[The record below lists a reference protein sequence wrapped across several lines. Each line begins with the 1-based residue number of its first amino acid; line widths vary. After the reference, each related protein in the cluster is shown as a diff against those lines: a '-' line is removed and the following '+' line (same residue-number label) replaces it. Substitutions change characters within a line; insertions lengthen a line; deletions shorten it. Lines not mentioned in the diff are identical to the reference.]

1 MSDDFESLMGKM
13 GVQTNKG
20 ERPTRAKTKE
30 RKQDTPRERHLASTK
45 GKFKNSGPLDIGLEE
60 LVQSAE
66 VQKFKDALE
75 EQENL
80 QQNLQ
85 EKLKLLEAEKIAL
98 LASMGRKEERIQKQ
112 ENQIQDLL
120 LAKKKEAEEKR
131 NVENSLQKSK
141 ERIVIKEQEKQK
153 SISPILVSS
162 KEKASILSLFEERG
176 VVVLDE
182 QFELLKLLT
191 GNSNFLTCFQT
202 MEVDKKN
209 MQELLRN
216 EVHLIGNHLAKV
228 EIISGTVLSVPFDR
242 CELSGGHDIQYS
254 AREIVTEMLMG
265 GFKKM
270 AVIGVPKAYNGLLRE
285 LFIHES
291 ILVSIFGVGD
301 LELAVL
307 DPYDLVIILNEEI
320 LPDLEKGRR
329 NILRYPLSTYSL
341 GTMLHTVSEEIPQ
354 LILE

>member
-20 ERPTRAKTKE
+20 ERPARANTKE
-30 RKQDTPRERHLASTK
+30 RKQVTPRDRHLASTK
-45 GKFKNSGPLDIGLEE
+45 GKSKDSGHLDIGLEE
-60 LVQSAE
+60 LVQSGE

-85 EKLKLLEAEKIAL
+85 EKLKLLEAEKFAL
-98 LASMGRKEERIQKQ
+98 LASVGRKEERIQRQ
-112 ENQIQDLL
+112 ENQLQDLL
-120 LAKKKEAEEKR
+120 LAKKKEVEEKA
-131 NVENSLQKSK
+131 NLQDSIQKLK
-141 ERIVIKEQEKQK
+141 ESIVMKEQEKQK
-153 SISPILVSS
+153 LISPIIVSP
-162 KEKASILSLFEERG
+162 KEKCSIFSLFEERG
-176 VVVLDE
+176 VVILDE

-216 EVHLIGNHLAKV
+216 EVHLIGKHLAKG
-228 EIISGTVLSVPFDR
+228 EIISGTVLSVPSDR
-242 CELSGGHDIQYS
+242 CELSSGYDLQYS

-301 LELAVL
+301 LEPTALNS
-307 DPYDLVIILNEEI
+307 YDLVIILNEEI
-320 LPDLEKGRR
+320 LPDLEKGSR
-329 NILRYPLSTYSL
+329 NILRHPLSTHSL
-341 GTMLHTVSEEIPQ
+341 GSVLHTVSEEIPQ
-354 LILE
+354 ITLE